1 MGALA
6 ITTEFLIRSLRMATE
21 KLGSGLEGEI
31 DAIQA
36 AYVAAQPGG
45 ADRGEPGH
53 PRMSGSADGELA
65 PSSSPSHPR
74 HVPGNVAK

>member
-45 ADRGEPGH
+45 ADRGEPG
-53 PRMSGSADGELA
+53 
-65 PSSSPSHPR
+65 
-74 HVPGNVAK
+74 